1 MNQTNILVI
10 DDFEGLRNFVSLV
23 LKGMGYE
30 FFETADS
37 VEVALGKIQC
47 VVFDLFLL
55 DINLPSVNSL
65 E

>member
-1 MNQTNILVI
+1 
-10 DDFEGLRNFVSLV
+10 
-23 LKGMGYE
+23 MGYE